1 MRILTYLA
9 SFLFLFTACDKDE
22 TKPNSTPTVDPNKPV
37 LTLQVTSPTTAKDL
51 HVFVYPKDK
60 PEERFTY
67 DVSYSETP
75 KVETARQ
82 IGHGVDATFMIGAE
96 TEFKPVE
103 GNVHAELL
111 ADGKVIA
118 SLDFDTLNPPKDPA
132 TSTYYIKKTVT
143 IP

>member
-1 MRILTYLA
+1 MRFLIYLA
-9 SFLFLFTACDKDE
+9 SFLVLFTACSKDKTE
-22 TKPNSTPTVDPNKPV
+22 PTPTPTVDPNKPV

-60 PEERFTY
+60 PEERYTY
-67 DVSYSETP
+67 DVNYFSAP
-75 KVETARQ
+75 DVVTAKQ
-82 IGHGVDATFMIGAE
+82 IGHGVDAIFMIGAE

-118 SLDFDTLNPPKDPA
+118 SLDFDTANPPKDPA
-132 TSTYYIKKTVT
+132 TSAYYIKKTVT